1 MRDRTSLVLELIH
14 KPEMVNAILPE
25 LTAYGWHCEEQLAIV
40 TKQDVLA
47 VLKRFEGGSLSSAE
61 VTVWANSVGGRTD
74 IGYEFGADG
83 VVEESLYCLAH
94 PESSW
99 PVDAHI
105 TQRIVALYERRK
117 IKRDTP

>member
-1 MRDRTSLVLELIH
+1 MRDRTSLVLELIQ
-14 KPEMVNAILPE
+14 KPELVSTVLPE
-25 LTAYGWHCEEQLAIV
+25 LSAYGWHCEEQLACV
-40 TKQDVLA
+40 TKLDVLA
-47 VLKRFEGGSLSSAE
+47 VLKRFEDGSLSSAE

-99 PVDAHI
+99 PIDTHI

-117 IKRDTP
+117 VKRG